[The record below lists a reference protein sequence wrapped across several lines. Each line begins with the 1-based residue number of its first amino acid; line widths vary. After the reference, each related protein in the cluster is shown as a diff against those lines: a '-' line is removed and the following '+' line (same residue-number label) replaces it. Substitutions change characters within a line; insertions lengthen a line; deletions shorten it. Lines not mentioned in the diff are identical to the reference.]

1 MEFFRDT
8 NIDFLG
14 KKWYFLIFS
23 LIFSVAGVLSMAF
36 WHGIPLGVDFRGGTL
51 VYVKYAHTPDP
62 SAIHTEIERA
72 GLKNARV
79 QRYGQPGNNEVLIA
93 LDIQETSEQA
103 LDKGKTQIIQ
113 ALESHAAAGQAGPQ
127 QLQFVDRRELSFGEG
142 PASPRI
148 GRRGQPALHRD
159 SSGIVDYRDKTKSGV
174 LGSIDE
180 LKSVADPAVV
190 ASLQESF
197 FVSDFGIRNVEI
209 VGPQVGQ
216 QLRKQAILATLYSL
230 GGMLIYL
237 GFRFEWIYGVAAV
250 LTVFHDTLITVG
262 AFSLLNWEI
271 SLTVIAAIL
280 TLIGYSNNDTIVV
293 FDRIRENIKLL
304 RREKLADIVNKSINQ
319 TLSRTILTAGLT
331 FLTVLALFLFGGE
344 VLHGFSFA
352 LVIGILIGTYSSIA
366 IAAPILV
373 AYQDW
378 RGGGARSRLPC
389 HCGRAA
395 ARRSRRKKLRS
406 ESGPSGVKS
415 LTCPQRQEF
424 AEGSSERAGAKRM
437 RSVSKFS

>member
-1 MEFFRDT
+1 LELFRNT

-14 KKWYFLIFS
+14 KKWYFLAFS
-23 LIFSVAGVLSMAF
+23 LVFSLAGLFSMIF

-51 VYVKYAHTPDP
+51 VYVKYAHRPDP
-62 SAIHTEIERA
+62 AAIHAELVRA

-79 QRYGQPGNNEVLIA
+79 QSYDKPEYNEVLIA
-93 LDIQETSEQA
+93 LDIQETSEQS

-113 ALESHAAAGQAGPQ
+113 ALQSNAPAGKTDLNNASSLTILNYLLEKDP
-127 QLQFVDRRELSFGEG
+127 LHVVVDANQRYGAIAR
-142 PASPRI
+142 A
-148 GRRGQPALHRD
+148 
-159 SSGIVDYRDKTKSGV
+159 IVDYRDKQKGGV
-174 LGSIDE
+174 LSSLDE
-180 LKSVADPAVV
+180 LKAVADPAVV
-190 ASLQESF
+190 ASLQEGF
-197 FVSDFGIRNVEI
+197 FASDFGVRNVEI
-209 VGPQVGQ
+209 VGPQVGK
-216 QLRKQAILATLYSL
+216 QLQKQAFLATAYSL
-230 GGMLIYL
+230 AGMLIYL

-304 RREKLADIVNKSINQ
+304 RREPLADIVNKSINQ

-344 VLHGFSFA
+344 VLRGFSFA

-378 RGGGARSRLPC
+378 RQGRGKRPIAMPARTGSRQD
-389 HCGRAA
+389 
-395 ARRSRRKKLRS
+395 
-406 ESGPSGVKS
+406 GPKEKVK
-415 LTCPQRQEF
+415 
-424 AEGSSERAGAKRM
+424 A
-437 RSVSKFS
+437 